1 MCVYWIRSGGDPTPE
16 SDMTLFQS
24 VKQIKLEDGSDFN
37 LPIGPAFWLK
47 EAAEQWLEVSGLSS
61 EGYQVKNVAPMNMV

>member
-1 MCVYWIRSGGDPTPE
+1 MAI
-16 SDMTLFQS
+16 FQS
-24 VKQIKLEDGSDFN
+24 VKQIKLEDGTDFN

-61 EGYQVKNVAPMNMV
+61 EGYQVRNVAPMNMV